1 MKHMKL
7 RQGTEQW
14 ERVYLHC
21 VYQTYAK
28 IAKCSV
34 KSDSRVTH
42 IQTHTANS
50 ASWAAAQILV
60 QLVFTLAGLLA
71 VSPLHVSSKGYRLIW
86 AVYTQNPGLILS
98 VSLLS
103 RILPSISSCYSC
115 PELHPG
121 SSVQKDDRFS
131 IGVLDSTVVCSQE
144 KNWK

>member
-1 MKHMKL
+1 M
-7 RQGTEQW
+7 
-14 ERVYLHC
+14 
-21 VYQTYAK
+21 
-28 IAKCSV
+28 
-34 KSDSRVTH
+34 KSDSRLTH

-60 QLVFTLAGLLA
+60 QLFFTLAGPLA

-103 RILPSISSCYSC
+103 RLLPSISSCHSYS
-115 PELHPG
+115 ELHPG
-121 SSVQKDDRFS
+121 SSGQKDSRFS
-131 IGVLDSTVVCSQE
+131 IGVLDSTVACSQE